1 MKLKLFFQTRYF
13 KTWLTIYHLHPASK
27 YVTFTLWLGWHYFR
41 QHSISKNGMIL
52 HVFKKITYHYCTI
65 FSITNLLFYR
75 WGTTLICLI
84 FRFYLENWSKATMGN
99 KLPLLWFGLQGY
111 LIKSGGGGTTSVLLR
126 KTNFFICHQFD
137 GKKTL
142 WLMIIFF

>member
-1 MKLKLFFQTRYF
+1 
-13 KTWLTIYHLHPASK
+13 
-27 YVTFTLWLGWHYFR
+27 
-41 QHSISKNGMIL
+41 MIL

-65 FSITNLLFYR
+65 FSITNLLFYS
-75 WGTTLICLI
+75 TLICLN

-126 KTNFFICHQFD
+126 KTNFFICHQFH

-142 WLMIIFF
+142 WLMIIFFLEHITGRISCWPNGTKQIFPNIGIVKRRSGFKAYVNHAS